1 MSKNTIYALL
11 LIALLVIIFV
21 LNRGRVDVNFIVVKF
36 SMLKSMAFLAFTAM
50 GVSIGVLLK

>member
-11 LIALLVIIFV
+11 LIALLVIVFV
-21 LNRGRVDVNFIVVKF
+21 MNRGRVDVNFIVVKI
-36 SMLKSMAFLAFTAM
+36 SMLKSMAFLAFTAL